1 MKKIVL
7 LAVTGMAAMNLVL
20 ADQATTEA
28 DEKWLKV
35 VKEMVSKGNA
45 TVSTPVE
52 ARTQLAKNWAEK
64 NGYTVKVTKNGS
76 SYRVEFSK
84 DLAKK

>member
-20 ADQATTEA
+20 ADQAATEA

-76 SYRVEFSK
+76 FYRMEFSK